1 MLLSLLLA
9 ATVSA
14 PALSPELERQARE
27 LEATFVAPCCWSQ
40 QVSVHQSPAADEVRR
55 DIRRRLAR
63 GETREQIID
72 DYVVQFGERILVVPP
87 ARGYKLALY
96 LLPPVLLVASGAGI
110 VVLVRR
116 MTAHR
121 AAAAAQATAPQVP
134 EAGYDSRLDEELRE
148 LD

>member
-9 ATVSA
+9 ATVST

-96 LLPPVLLVASGAGI
+96 LLPPFLLVASGAGI
-110 VVLVRR
+110 VVLIRR

-121 AAAAAQATAPQVP
+121 AAASQATAQPAL
-134 EAGYDSRLDEELRE
+134 EAGYDSRLDEELRD

>member
-1 MLLSLLLA
+1 MLMSLLLA
-9 ATVSA
+9 AAVST
-14 PALSPELERQARE
+14 PVLPPELERQARE
-27 LEATFVAPCCWSQ
+27 LEAMFVAPCCWSQ
-40 QVSVHQSPAADEVRR
+40 QVSVHQSPAADEVRQ

-63 GETREQIID
+63 GETREQIIN

-96 LLPPVLLVASGAGI
+96 LLPPFLLVTSGAGI

-116 MTAHR
+116 MTARR
-121 AAAAAQATAPQVP
+121 AATAQATP
-134 EAGYDSRLDEELRE
+134 EPVAAGGYDARLDDELRD

>member
-1 MLLSLLLA
+1 MLLPLLLA
-9 ATVSA
+9 ATVST
-14 PALSPELERQARE
+14 PALPPELERQARE
-27 LEATFVAPCCWSQ
+27 LEATFIAPCCWSQ
-40 QVSVHQSPAADEVRR
+40 QVSVHQSPAADEVRQ

-87 ARGYKLALY
+87 ARGYKLALH
-96 LLPPVLLVASGAGI
+96 LLPPFLLVASGAGI

-121 AAAAAQATAPQVP
+121 TAASQATAQPVL
-134 EAGYDSRLDEELRE
+134 EAGYDSRLDEELRD

>member
-9 ATVSA
+9 ATVST

-72 DYVVQFGERILVVPP
+72 DYVVQFGERILVMPP

-96 LLPPVLLVASGAGI
+96 LLPPFLLVASGAGI
-110 VVLVRR
+110 VVLIRR

-121 AAAAAQATAPQVP
+121 AAASQATAQPAL
-134 EAGYDSRLDEELRE
+134 EAGYDSRLDEELRD

>member
-9 ATVSA
+9 ATVST
-14 PALSPELERQARE
+14 PVLPPDLERQARE

-40 QVSVHQSPAADEVRR
+40 QVSVHQSPAADEVRQ

-63 GETREQIID
+63 GETREQIIN

-96 LLPPVLLVASGAGI
+96 LLPPFLLIASGAGV
-110 VVLVRR
+110 VVLVKR

-121 AAAAAQATAPQVP
+121 GATPEEAVAGPRL
-134 EAGYDSRLDEELRE
+134 EAGYASRLDDELRD